1 MRFFVFFLSVLVAII
16 QGNAQYQ
23 AYYRDA
29 LYPYPYPDHQV
40 PVIPSPDQEN
50 RIFFNQI
57 FNAITSFYTSTT
69 TTTSTSTTTCTV
81 STNFVCPGRR
91 KRFIVGEH
99 DDVIEPS
106 LVNEVETTQA
116 ADMETL
122 VRTER
127 KADPQFLFWRVDS
140 EYPGYELQST
150 FGPGPYPANY
160 YPYMRPPVVAA
171 DSRLFILRVT
181 TVTSSTTT
189 TSRSTPGC
197 SSASNFNQ
205 C

>member
-1 MRFFVFFLSVLVAII
+1 MRFFVFLLSVLVAII

-23 AYYRDA
+23 AYYRDD
-29 LYPYPYPDHQV
+29 LYPYPVQQIP
-40 PVIPSPDQEN
+40 ILPSPDQEN

-81 STNFVCPGRR
+81 STNVACSGRR
-91 KRFIVGEH
+91 RRFIVGEH
-99 DDVIEPS
+99 DDDIVPS
-106 LVNEVETTQA
+106 PVKEVEITQA
-116 ADMETL
+116 ADMESL

-127 KADPQFLFWRVDS
+127 KADPQFVFWRVDA
-140 EYPGYELQST
+140 EHPGYELQST
-150 FGPGPYPANY
+150 FGTGPYPANY
-160 YPYMRPPVVAA
+160 NPYMHPPIVAGN
-171 DSRLFILRVT
+171 SRLFILRVT
-181 TVTSSTTT
+181 TVTSRTTT

-197 SSASNFNQ
+197 SSASSFNQ

>member
-1 MRFFVFFLSVLVAII
+1 MRFFVFMLSVLIAII

-29 LYPYPYPDHQV
+29 LYPYPAHQV
-40 PVIPSPDQEN
+40 PIVPSPDQEN

-81 STNFVCPGRR
+81 STNVPCPGRR
-91 KRFIVGEH
+91 RRFIVGEH
-99 DDVIEPS
+99 DDDAIEPS
-106 LVNEVETTQA
+106 TVNQVEITQA
-116 ADMETL
+116 ADMESL

-127 KADPQFLFWRVDS
+127 KADPQFVFWRVDS
-140 EYPGYELQST
+140 KYPGYELQST
-150 FGPGPYPANY
+150 FGPGPVPVNY
-160 YPYMRPPVVAA
+160 YPYLRPPVVAA
-171 DSRLFILRVT
+171 DSRLFILQVT
-181 TVTSSTTT
+181 TVTSRMTT